1 MPGSDDPYLTRLLEL
16 RTQHIEH
23 IINGGVE
30 SFEEYR
36 HLCGVIK
43 GITISE
49 REFKELLSLTED

>member
-1 MPGSDDPYLTRLLEL
+1 LIEL

-30 SFEEYR
+30 SFDEYR

-43 GITISE
+43 GLTISE
-49 REFKELLSLTED
+49 REFKEILSLIED